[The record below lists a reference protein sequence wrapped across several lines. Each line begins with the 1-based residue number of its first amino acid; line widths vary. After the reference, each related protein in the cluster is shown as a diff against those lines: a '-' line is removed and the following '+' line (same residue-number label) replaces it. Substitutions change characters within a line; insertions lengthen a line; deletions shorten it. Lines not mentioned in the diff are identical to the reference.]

1 MKMGIKEFR
10 ERIGEIAEGDSVIEL
25 TKHGRVVGQ
34 YRPNRPFDPAAA
46 KKAAADVARWQAE
59 MRAKG
64 IEPEDWLAEMGLDP
78 WGAPLDD
85 RA

>member
-10 ERIGEIAEGDSVIEL
+10 DKIGEIAEGASVIEL
-25 TKHGRVVGQ
+25 TKHGKVVGQ
-34 YRPNRPFDPAAA
+34 YRPKRPFDREAAQ
-46 KKAAADVARWQAE
+46 KAVEDVAAWQASL
-59 MRAKG
+59 RAKG

-85 RA
+85 RD